1 MPARYAR
8 GYSVN
13 PSDTMGGWC
22 LVRSSYAHA
31 WAVAYVDNTW
41 VNLDTTPGN
50 WQAMER
56 QQQPIWE
63 KFWQSIKDFA
73 SGFVFEFAQWRQNM
87 HKKGYLKYFPLLLLP
102 LLLWAVWRITAKL
115 RHMRKLKK
123 PVVLKEDKPVQ
134 ITGSDSAFYRIEQRL
149 GALGLRRYAWE
160 TPLTWLNRI
169 ERTADL
175 AVSLDVPRELL
186 MLHYRYRFDPQGLSA
201 DEKSQMT
208 NLSSAWL
215 TENHP
220 ERIARKNGQ
229 DH

>member
-1 MPARYAR
+1 
-8 GYSVN
+8 
-13 PSDTMGGWC
+13 
-22 LVRSSYAHA
+22 
-31 WAVAYVDNTW
+31 
-41 VNLDTTPGN
+41 
-50 WQAMER
+50 
-56 QQQPIWE
+56 
-63 KFWQSIKDFA
+63 
-73 SGFVFEFAQWRQNM
+73 
-87 HKKGYLKYFPLLLLP
+87 
-102 LLLWAVWRITAKL
+102 
-115 RHMRKLKK
+115 
-123 PVVLKEDKPVQ
+123 VQ